1 MITFQQLQDDD
12 DDDDDDERPSF
23 EFRWCVLLSFPL
35 PLLLSWLLI
44 WFLFEFLF
52 ELPFELLHQT
62 PDDTQ
67 MPYNS
72 SSNTVASKYTKYTT
86 GADAS

>member
-1 MITFQQLQDDD
+1 M
-12 DDDDDDERPSF
+12 
-23 EFRWCVLLSFPL
+23 LSFFF
-35 PLLLSWLLI
+35 PLLLSWLLF
-44 WFLFEFLF
+44 WFLFEFPFEFLF
-52 ELPFELLHQT
+52 ELPFELVHQT